1 MKRDLKQMQRAYA
14 LIEGKA
20 AVERTPGKF
29 IIRGTATT
37 PTPDRYGDIV
47 EPMGARFKLPLAL
60 LWQHRA
66 EQPVG
71 TVTKA
76 GALPSGIPFEAE
88 LPDIKEGNLG
98 ARIQEAIASVEAGL
112 VRAVSIGF
120 RPLPDG
126 MEVLDPNTY
135 AIRFTEWEWLE
146 LSLVTIPA
154 NSEATIEAAKAFFAR
169 DALVLPA
176 DVVRM
181 DAAISRRVSLQSV
194 VLI

>member
-1 MKRDLKQMQRAYA
+1 MQRAFA

-20 AVERTPGKF
+20 AVERAPGKF
-29 IIRGTATT
+29 IIRGIATT
-37 PTPDRYGDIV
+37 PTPDRYGDVV
-47 EPMGARFKLPLAL
+47 EPMGAVYKLPLAL

-76 GALPSGIPFEAE
+76 GSTPAGIPFEAE
-88 LPDIKEGNLG
+88 LPDIKEGTLG
-98 ARIQEAIASVEAGL
+98 TRIQEAIASVEAGL

-126 MEVLDPNTY
+126 MEVLDPQTY
-135 AIRFTEWEWLE
+135 SIRFTAWEWLE

-154 NSEATIEAAKAFFAR
+154 NAEATIEAAKAYYAR
-169 DALVLPA
+169 GALALPA

-181 DAAISRRVSLQSV
+181 DAEIRRRASLQHV